1 MGMTVPCVIRSD
13 KPQFNL
19 VRAAVGDQALELSW
33 ATLAFQPMR
42 NFDVIVLPTRAS
54 CQRNMSEY
62 DASGRLIRS
71 VATRSRPKEVT
82 SPSEQMK
89 ERPSSSVDQISNVTS
104 KGKNSTLFVLSVVIN
119 IVLAAVCTALLA
131 LRRSATDSS
140 AKPTTPIV
148 VTNFVE
154 RVVKE
159 TVPAQL
165 TDDEKAEI
173 KRGAVEQF
181 LKELKS
187 RFPGDEKISDFEINV
202 KKLPNMNV
210 TYQEIMHGNNPDFK
224 DAKTVLISLKKYV
237 TFLNEEILEK

>member
-1 MGMTVPCVIRSD
+1 
-13 KPQFNL
+13 
-19 VRAAVGDQALELSW
+19 
-33 ATLAFQPMR
+33 
-42 NFDVIVLPTRAS
+42 
-54 CQRNMSEY
+54 
-62 DASGRLIRS
+62 
-71 VATRSRPKEVT
+71 
-82 SPSEQMK
+82 
-89 ERPSSSVDQISNVTS
+89 
-104 KGKNSTLFVLSVVIN
+104 
-119 IVLAAVCTALLA
+119 VLAAVCTALLA